1 MRSRRFKDLYENVL
15 FNYDWIHAKLSSCPL
30 QAVLADFEDA
40 SVNNDDKD
48 ARRELMLVADA
59 LRLGGAILAVYPNML
74 APQLVGRLLPEIGGN
89 RNIKMLLRACDNCGP
104 KHCSLIPLNH
114 CLHTPGGP
122 LKYSLEGHQFAVFN
136 FVITNDYRYM
146 VSISTRFITWDLST
160 SDLTRDVNPGIE
172 GIMQQLV
179 LSPDNKWAA
188 AYTNNNQTV
197 LLNMLSSEFI
207 IIDNPFGE
215 EQHVVCGVFLLNQKY
230 FQI

>member
-1 MRSRRFKDLYENVL
+1 MVRSRRFKDLYENVL

-48 ARRELMLVADA
+48 AKRELMLVADA

-89 RNIKMLLRACDNCGP
+89 PNIKMLLRACDNSGP

-122 LKYSLEGHQFAVFN
+122 LK
-136 FVITNDYRYM
+136 VIILRKK
-146 VSISTRFITWDLST
+146 IKHK
-160 SDLTRDVNPGIE
+160 P
-172 GIMQQLV
+172 
-179 LSPDNKWAA
+179 
-188 AYTNNNQTV
+188 
-197 LLNMLSSEFI
+197 
-207 IIDNPFGE
+207 
-215 EQHVVCGVFLLNQKY
+215 
-230 FQI
+230 